1 MKHLLYLVLWLL
13 IVTTSQAQ
21 NKSQYTFTID
31 LVEVKD
37 DKVAVTLV
45 PPAIAT
51 EEVVYNI
58 PRMVPGTYSVD
69 NFGRY
74 ISGFQALDK
83 TGKALPVQKLD
94 ENRWQ
99 IGQARTLAKITYWVD
114 DTFEEP
120 KDKPQVFEPTGTNI
134 EAGKNYLIN
143 THGFMGYFDNMKRVP
158 YEVTF
163 LKPPHFYG
171 ATALDAARRSP
182 ESETYVVP
190 TYMEMVDSPLM
201 FTQPDTTELKVGGTR
216 ILISVYS
223 PNKLA
228 SAAGIAPMIGE
239 LLEAQ
244 RNYLGGTLPVNKYA
258 FLLYLTD
265 KANNTGA
272 TGALEHSYS
281 SVYYMRERDNDAI
294 ADQLRDFAAHEFF
307 HIVTPL
313 NIHAEQIHNFDFNNP
328 EMSKHL
334 WLYEGT
340 TEYAASHVQV
350 NQKLISPEEYLTVLR
365 NYILGAGRYNDSLPF
380 TVMSQGALD
389 KHASQYGNVYQK
401 GALIG
406 LALDIRLRELSG
418 GQYGLRNLMAD
429 LSKTYGKNQGFRD
442 EELFDKITALTYP
455 EIREFFRR
463 YVEGPETLP
472 YAEIFKAVGVT
483 YQPVI
488 KEKAQTL
495 GGINLGYDREAG
507 KIFVART
514 DQMNAFGKKLGFQ
527 PGDLLLAIN
536 DQALT
541 PQNMQGILKKEV
553 TEGKEGRRLTVLV
566 GRKDGQGSVKE
577 VTLKGK
583 LLRTLEEKRHILRFD
598 DQATPQ
604 QKILRDAWLYGTL

>member
-328 EMSKHL
+328 EMSKHQ

-418 GQYGLRNLMAD
+418 GQYGLRNLMAA

-507 KIFVART
+507 KLFVART

-553 TEGKEGRRLTVLV
+553 TEGKEGRRLRVLV